1 MKELINIFSIMSSP
15 QIKTYCI
22 IGDPVQHSLSPIM
35 QNTAFLA
42 LGLKS
47 SYFAFRVPSMD
58 LKASIESLRSIGIAG
73 FNVTIPHKISILKY
87 LDQLDDTAVK
97 TNAVNTVKN
106 EEGKLSG
113 YNTDLYG
120 FIQPLN
126 ERKVNFKGIK
136 VLIIGAGGAAYAIIT
151 ALSYKKGV
159 SEVIVVNRSPANAF
173 KLVHHGVK
181 LGLNCHGENFNN
193 LDKFSLNSDLIINA
207 TSIGLNNETSPIKHD
222 YIKPN
227 SIVYDIVY
235 KPVYTDLLRKAKEA
249 NATVVF
255 GYEMLIAQGA
265 QAFKIWTGLDAPVD
279 AMKKA
284 LFGIFG
290 EPV

>member
-1 MKELINIFSIMSSP
+1 MSSP
-15 QIKTYCI
+15 LIKTYCI

-35 QNTAFLA
+35 QNSAFSA
-42 LGLKS
+42 LGMKN
-47 SYFAFRVPSMD
+47 SYFSFRVPSTD
-58 LKASIESLRSIGIAG
+58 LKASIESLMSIGIAG

-87 LDQLDDTAVK
+87 LDLLDQTALK

-106 EEGKLSG
+106 DEGELIG

-120 FIQPLN
+120 FIQPLY
-126 ERKVNFKGIK
+126 ERKVNF
-136 VLIIGAGGAAYAIIT
+136 
-151 ALSYKKGV
+151 
-159 SEVIVVNRSPANAF
+159 
-173 KLVHHGVK
+173 
-181 LGLNCHGENFNN
+181 NN
-193 LDKFSLNSDLIINA
+193 LSTFTLHSDLIINA
-207 TSIGLNNETSPIKHD
+207 TSVGLNDETGPIDQD

-290 EPV
+290 EPT

>member
-1 MKELINIFSIMSSP
+1 MP
-15 QIKTYCI
+15 PIKTYCI

-35 QNTAFLA
+35 QNSAFFA
-42 LGLKS
+42 LGIKS
-47 SYFAFRVPSMD
+47 SYFSFRVPSTD
-58 LKASIESLRSIGIAG
+58 LKESIESLRSIGIAG
-73 FNVTIPHKISILKY
+73 FNVTVPHKISILKY
-87 LDQLDDTAVK
+87 LDKLDQTAFK

-106 EEGKLSG
+106 DEGILIG

-120 FIQPLN
+120 FIQPLY
-126 ERKVNFKGIK
+126 ERKVKFKGIK

-151 ALSYKKGV
+151 ALSYEKGL
-159 SEVIVVNRSPANAF
+159 SEVIVVNRSSDNAS
-173 KLVHHGVK
+173 KLVQHGLK
-181 LGLNCHGENFNN
+181 LGLNCHRENFNN
-193 LDKFSLNSDLIINA
+193 LSTFTLRSDLIINA
-207 TSIGLNNETSPIKHD
+207 TSIGLNDETSPVDQD

-235 KPVYTDLLRKAKEA
+235 KPVYTDLLRKARKA

-290 EPV
+290 EPT

>member
-1 MKELINIFSIMSSP
+1 MLP
-15 QIKTYCI
+15 IKTYCI

-35 QNTAFLA
+35 HNSAFSA
-42 LGLKS
+42 LRMKS
-47 SYFAFRVPSMD
+47 SYFSFRVPVAD
-58 LKASIESLRSIGIAG
+58 LKASIESLRSIRIAG

-87 LDQLDDTAVK
+87 LDKLDQTALK

-106 EEGKLSG
+106 DEGILIG

-120 FIQPLN
+120 FIQPLY

-136 VLIIGAGGAAYAIIT
+136 VLIIGAGGAAYAIMT
-151 ALSYKKGV
+151 ALSYENGV
-159 SEVIVVNRSPANAF
+159 SEVIVVNRSSDNAS
-173 KLVHHGVK
+173 KLVQHGLK
-181 LGLNCHGENFNN
+181 LGLNCYDENFNN
-193 LDKFSLNSDLIINA
+193 LSTLAFRSDLIINA
-207 TSIGLNNETSPIKHD
+207 TSIGLNDETSPVD
-222 YIKPN
+222 QTSIKPN

-235 KPVYTDLLRKAKEA
+235 KPIYTDLLRKAKKA

-255 GYEMLIAQGA
+255 GYEMLVAQGA
-265 QAFKIWTGLDAPVD
+265 QAFKIWTGLDAPID

-290 EPV
+290 NPT

>member
-1 MKELINIFSIMSSP
+1 
-15 QIKTYCI
+15 
-22 IGDPVQHSLSPIM
+22 M
-35 QNTAFLA
+35 QNSAFSA
-42 LGLKS
+42 LGMKS
-47 SYFAFRVPSMD
+47 SYFLFRVPSTD
-58 LKASIESLRSIGIAG
+58 LKTSIESLRSIGIAG

-87 LDQLDDTAVK
+87 LDQLDQTAVK

-106 EEGKLSG
+106 DGGKLIG

-120 FIQPLN
+120 FIQPLY

-136 VLIIGAGGAAYAIIT
+136 VLIIGAGGAAYAIMT
-151 ALSYKKGV
+151 ALSYEKGV
-159 SEVIVVNRSPANAF
+159 SEVIVVNRSSANASR
-173 KLVHHGVK
+173 LIQHGLK

-193 LDKFSLNSDLIINA
+193 LSTFTLHSDLIINA
-207 TSIGLNNETSPIKHD
+207 TSIGLNDETSPIDHD

-265 QAFKIWTGLDAPVD
+265 QAFKIWTNLDAPVD

-290 EPV
+290 EPI

>member
-1 MKELINIFSIMSSP
+1 
-15 QIKTYCI
+15 
-22 IGDPVQHSLSPIM
+22 M
-35 QNTAFLA
+35 QNSAFSA
-42 LGLKS
+42 LGIKS
-47 SYFAFRVPSMD
+47 SYFSFRVPSAD

-87 LDQLDDTAVK
+87 LDKLDQTAFN

-106 EEGKLSG
+106 DEGMLIG

-120 FIQPLN
+120 FIQPLYQ
-126 ERKVNFKGIK
+126 RKVNFNGIK
-136 VLIIGAGGAAYAIIT
+136 VLIIGAGGAAYAIMT
-151 ALSYKKGV
+151 ALSYEKGV
-159 SEVIVVNRSPANAF
+159 SEVIVVNRSSDNAS
-173 KLVHHGVK
+173 KLIQHGSK
-181 LGLNCHGENFNN
+181 LGLNCYCENFNN
-193 LDKFSLNSDLIINA
+193 LSTITLQSDLIINA
-207 TSIGLNNETSPIKHD
+207 TSIGLNNETSPIDQK

-235 KPVYTDLLRKAKEA
+235 KPIYTDLIRQAKKA

-290 EPV
+290 DPT

>member
-1 MKELINIFSIMSSP
+1 
-15 QIKTYCI
+15 
-22 IGDPVQHSLSPIM
+22 M
-35 QNTAFLA
+35 QNSAFSA
-42 LGLKS
+42 LGIKS
-47 SYFAFRVPSMD
+47 SYFSFRVPSTD
-58 LKASIESLRSIGIAG
+58 LKESIESLRSIGIAG
-73 FNVTIPHKISILKY
+73 FNVTVPHKISILKY
-87 LDQLDDTAVK
+87 LDKLDQTAFK

-106 EEGKLSG
+106 DEGILIG

-120 FIQPLN
+120 FIQPLY

-151 ALSYKKGV
+151 ALAYEKGL
-159 SEVIVVNRSPANAF
+159 SEVIVVNRSSDNAS
-173 KLVHHGVK
+173 KLVQHGLK
-181 LGLNCHGENFNN
+181 LGLNCHRENFNN
-193 LDKFSLNSDLIINA
+193 LSTFTLRSNLIINA
-207 TSIGLNNETSPIKHD
+207 TSIGLNDETSPVDQD

-235 KPVYTDLLRKAKEA
+235 KPVYTDLLRKARKA

-265 QAFKIWTGLDAPVD
+265 QAFKIWTGLDAPID

-290 EPV
+290 EPI

>member
-1 MKELINIFSIMSSP
+1 MSLP
-15 QIKTYCI
+15 PIKTYCI
-22 IGDPVQHSLSPIM
+22 IGDPVQHSLSPII
-35 QNTAFLA
+35 QNSAFSA
-42 LGLKS
+42 LGMKS
-47 SYFAFRVPSMD
+47 FYFLFRVPSAD

-87 LDQLDDTAVK
+87 LDKLDQTAFKV
-97 TNAVNTVKN
+97 NAVNTVKN
-106 EEGKLSG
+106 DEGKLIG

-120 FIQPLN
+120 FIQPLY

-136 VLIIGAGGAAYAIIT
+136 VLIIGAGGAAYAIMT
-151 ALSYKKGV
+151 ALSYEKGI
-159 SEVIVVNRSPANAF
+159 SEVIVVNRSSDNAS
-173 KLVHHGVK
+173 KLLQHGLK
-181 LGLNCHGENFNN
+181 LGLNCHGENFKN
-193 LDKFSLNSDLIINA
+193 LSTFTLRSDLIINA
-207 TSIGLNNETSPIKHD
+207 TSIGLNDETSPIDQD

-249 NATVVF
+249 NAIVVF

-290 EPV
+290 EPT